1 MVILLWMLFK
11 GNLKIC
17 PWRNNFVGMVMG
29 VVFVRTIMEDYFSMN
44 ALGNIFTMD
53 ANGVFFLNGT
63 TIEGKF
69 LKNAH
74 RGLFN

>member
-1 MVILLWMLFK
+1 
-11 GNLKIC
+11 
-17 PWRNNFVGMVMG
+17 MG

-63 TIEGKF
+63 TIEDQF

-74 RGLFN
+74 RGLFY

>member
-1 MVILLWMLFK
+1 
-11 GNLKIC
+11 
-17 PWRNNFVGMVMG
+17 MG

-63 TIEGKF
+63 TIEGQF
-69 LKNAH
+69 LKNAL
-74 RGLFN
+74 RGIFN

>member
-1 MVILLWMLFK
+1 MIILLWMLFK

-17 PWRNNFVGMVMG
+17 PWRNNFLGMVMG

-63 TIEGKF
+63 TIEGQF

-74 RGLFN
+74 RGIFN

>member
-1 MVILLWMLFK
+1 MMIILLWMLFK

-17 PWRNNFVGMVMG
+17 IWRNNFVGMVMG

-63 TIEGKF
+63 TSEG
-69 LKNAH
+69 
-74 RGLFN
+74 RSY